1 MSWRRAVEPFARP
14 FVFAWFKLARGLT
27 LGVRG
32 IVQDAEGRILLIEH
46 TYVEGWHLPG
56 GGVEKAETAETAL
69 GRELVE
75 EAGVRLTGPPKLV
88 SIHSNHA
95 HHPNDHVLTY
105 LCPDWE
111 ACEATSK
118 GEIARIGWFAPD
130 ALPEGLR
137 PGHRRR
143 IEEALLGAPLAAL
156 W

>member
-1 MSWRRAVEPFARP
+1 MSWRRAVEPLARP

-32 IVQDAEGRILLIEH
+32 IVLDADGRVLLIEH
-46 TYVEGWHLPG
+46 TYVHGWHLPG
-56 GGVEKAETAETAL
+56 GGVEKAETAQTAL
-69 GRELVE
+69 ERELVE
-75 EAGVRLTGPPKLV
+75 EAGVRLTGPATLV
-88 SIHSNHA
+88 GIHSNHA

-105 LCPDWE
+105 LCPEWE
-111 ACEATSK
+111 PCRPTSR
-118 GEIARIGWFAPD
+118 GEVSQIGWFPLD

-143 IEEALLGAPLAAL
+143 IEEALLGAPPSTL